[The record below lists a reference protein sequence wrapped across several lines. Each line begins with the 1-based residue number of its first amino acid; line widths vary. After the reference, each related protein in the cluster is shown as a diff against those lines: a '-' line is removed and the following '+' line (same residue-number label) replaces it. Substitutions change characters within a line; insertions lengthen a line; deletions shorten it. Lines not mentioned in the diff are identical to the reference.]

1 MLSIIMDVS
10 KYIFALLSVCYA
22 GMVLIGLANKNRF
35 FAANIYALQL
45 IITLA
50 VHFLGYAVLFADSGN
65 DIKYV
70 TLYGAELVYFIVVY
84 AVYGIFYKNASR
96 LLVNNMCMLLA
107 IGFIMITRL
116 SYSKG
121 LKQFIICAA
130 ATVVAFFIPAIIKRI
145 KWLKNLSWMYC
156 VAGLVLLVA
165 VLFCTEV
172 FGANLVLTI
181 GGFSV
186 QPSEFVKILFVMYV
200 AAAFNKSTSFANTIA
215 VTFFA
220 AVHVV
225 ILVLSKD
232 LGAALIFFVVYLM
245 MMYTATG
252 NVLLLML
259 GTGAGAVASVA
270 AYHLFSH
277 VRQRVL
283 IWINPWADIDGK
295 GYQICQS
302 LFAIGMGSW
311 FGYGLGQGLPGKIPV
326 AEKDFM
332 FSAITEEFG
341 IFFAI
346 SLLFICLSNVI
357 IMMDIASK
365 CRTLFYRLVAVGL
378 AVTYGFQVF
387 LTVGG
392 AMKLIPMTGVT
403 LPLVSYG
410 GSSLVSTLVM
420 FALINGMY
428 IKRETLPASNSKRSV
443 LNTKH
448 NEVNKNEPSRKKT
461 GKEKNSR
468 KRSVYDYDKEDF

>member
-1 MLSIIMDVS
+1 MLSIIIDVS
-10 KYIFALLSVCYA
+10 KYIFALLAVSY
-22 GMVLIGLANKNRF
+22 GGTVLIGLMSKNRF
-35 FAANIYALQL
+35 LNANIYAMQ
-45 IITLA
+45 IVITLTM
-50 VHFLGYAVLFADSGN
+50 HFLGYIVLFTQNENAL
-65 DIKYV
+65 KYIE
-70 TLYGAELVYFIVVY
+70 LYSAELVYFIVVY
-84 AVYGIFYKNASR
+84 LVYGIFYKNASK
-96 LLVNNMCMLLA
+96 LLVNNMCELLA

-116 SYSKG
+116 NYNKG
-121 LKQFIICAA
+121 VKQFIICAA
-130 ATVVAFFIPAIIKRI
+130 ATVVTFFIPVILKKIE
-145 KWLKNLSWMYC
+145 WLRNLSWVYC
-156 VAGLVLLVA
+156 VAGLALLVA

-186 QPSEFVKILFVMYV
+186 QPSEFVKIMFVMYV
-200 AAAFNKSTSFANTIA
+200 AAAFNKSINIGNTIA

-220 AVHVV
+220 ALHVI

-232 LGAALIFFVVYLM
+232 LGAALIFFVVYML

-252 NVLLLML
+252 NVALLLL
-259 GTGAGAVASVA
+259 GTGAGAAASVVS
-270 AYHLFSH
+270 YHIFRH

-283 IWINPWADIDGK
+283 MWINPWSDIDGK

-346 SLLFICLSNVI
+346 SLLFICLSNVM
-357 IMMDIASK
+357 IMMNIALK
-365 CRTLFYRLVAVGL
+365 CRTLFYRLMAVGL

-392 AMKLIPMTGVT
+392 AMNLIPMTGVT

-428 IKRETLPASNSKRSV
+428 IKQESVPESKRYV
-443 LNTKH
+443 QNTKH
-448 NEVNKNEPSRKKT
+448 NEVKKNGPSREKN
-461 GKEKNSR
+461 GKEKNNR
-468 KRSVYDYDKEDF
+468 KKSIYDYD

>member
-1 MLSIIMDVS
+1 MLSVILDVS
-10 KYIFALLSVCYA
+10 KYIFALMMVCYA
-22 GMVLIGLANKNRF
+22 GTVLIGLTNKNRF
-35 FAANIYALQL
+35 LNANIYAVQ
-45 IITLA
+45 IIVTLA
-50 VHFLGYAVLFADSGN
+50 MHLLGYVVLFAENGGN
-65 DIKYV
+65 TKYV
-70 TLYGAELVYFIVVY
+70 ALYAMELAYFVVVY
-84 AVYGIFYKNASR
+84 ALYGMFYKRASK
-96 LLVNNMCMLLA
+96 LLVNNMCMLLS

-116 SYSKG
+116 NYNKG
-121 LKQFIICAA
+121 IKQFAICAA
-130 ATVVAFFIPAIIKRI
+130 GTVVAFFVPVILKKI
-145 KWLKNLSWMYC
+145 KWIRNLMWVYC
-156 VAGLVLLVA
+156 VAGLALLVA

-186 QPSEFVKILFVMYV
+186 QPSEFVKILFVLYV
-200 AAAFNKSTSFANTIA
+200 AAAFNKSTGFGNTIV

-232 LGAALIFFVVYLM
+232 LGAALIFFVVYLL

-252 NVLLLML
+252 NVLMLML
-259 GTGAGAVASVA
+259 GTGVGAAASVA
-270 AYHLFSH
+270 AYHMFNH

-283 IWINPWADIDGK
+283 IWINPWTDIDNT

-311 FGYGLGQGLPGKIPV
+311 FGYGLGQGLPEKIPV

-357 IMMDIASK
+357 IMMNIAVRS
-365 CRTLFYRLVAVGL
+365 RTLFYRLVAVGL

-410 GSSLVSTLVM
+410 GSSLVSTLIM

-428 IKRETLPASNSKRSV
+428 IKSEAVPAAKRRSQRM
-443 LNTKH
+443 KQD
-448 NEVNKNEPSRKKT
+448 EVGRDEPSKKKSQNRKNK
-461 GKEKNSR
+461 R
-468 KRSVYDYDKEDF
+468 KRSVYDEDEE

>member
-1 MLSIIMDVS
+1 MLSIIIDVS
-10 KYIFALLSVCYA
+10 KYIFALLAVSYA
-22 GMVLIGLANKNRF
+22 GTVLIGLVGKNRF
-35 FAANIYALQL
+35 LCANIYTMQV
-45 IITLA
+45 IITLTL
-50 VHFLGYAVLFADSGN
+50 HFLGYIVLFTQN
-65 DIKYV
+65 ENNLKYAA
-70 TLYGAELVYFIVVY
+70 LYGAELVYFIVVY
-84 AVYGIFYKNASR
+84 MVYGIFYKNASR
-96 LLVNNMCMLLA
+96 LLVNNMCMLLVM
-107 IGFIMITRL
+107 GFIMITRL
-116 SYSKG
+116 NYNKG
-121 LKQFIICAA
+121 VKQFVICAA
-130 ATVVAFFIPAIIKRI
+130 ATVVTFFIPVILKRI
-145 KWLKNLSWMYC
+145 KWLRNINWVYC
-156 VAGLVLLVA
+156 VAGLALLVA

-200 AAAFNKSTSFANTIA
+200 AAAFNKSTSLGNIVI

-232 LGAALIFFVVYLM
+232 LGAALIFFVVYLL

-252 NVLLLML
+252 NVVLVLL
-259 GTGAGAVASVA
+259 GIGAGSAASVA
-270 AYHLFSH
+270 AYHIFSH
-277 VRQRVL
+277 VKQRVL
-283 IWINPWADIDGK
+283 MWINPWSDIDGK

-332 FSAITEEFG
+332 FSAIAEEFG

-365 CRTLFYRLVAVGL
+365 CRTLFYKLLAVGL

-387 LTVGG
+387 LTVGA
-392 AMKLIPMTGVT
+392 AMNLIPMTGVT

-428 IKRETLPASNSKRSV
+428 VKREEALETGKSILH
-443 LNTKH
+443 TKH
-448 NEVNKNEPSRKKT
+448 NRVKKNEPSRKKA
-461 GKEKNSR
+461 GKEKNNR
-468 KRSVYDYDKEDF
+468 KRSIYDYDKEDF

>member
-1 MLSIIMDVS
+1 MLSIIIDVS
-10 KYIFALLSVCYA
+10 KYIFALLAVSYA
-22 GMVLIGLANKNRF
+22 GTIFIGLMSKNRF
-35 FAANIYALQL
+35 LSVQL
-45 IITLA
+45 YTMQIIITLTM
-50 VHFLGYAVLFADSGN
+50 HFLGYIVLFTQNEN
-65 DIKYV
+65 DMKYAK
-70 TLYGAELVYFIVVY
+70 LYAAELVYFIVVY
-84 AVYGIFYKNASR
+84 LVYGIFYKKASK
-96 LLVNNMCMLLA
+96 LLVNNMCALLA
-107 IGFIMITRL
+107 IGFIMIARL
-116 SYSKG
+116 NYNKG
-121 LKQFIICAA
+121 VKQFVICAA
-130 ATVVAFFIPAIIKRI
+130 ATIATFFIPVILKRI
-145 KWLKNLSWMYC
+145 NWLRNLSRMYC
-156 VAGLVLLVA
+156 VAGLALLVA
-165 VLFCTEV
+165 VLFCAEV

-200 AAAFNKSTSFANTIA
+200 AAAFNKSVSRGNAIV

-252 NVLLLML
+252 NVLLVLL
-259 GTGAGAVASVA
+259 GTGAGAAASVA
-270 AYHLFSH
+270 AYHIFSH

-283 IWINPWADIDGK
+283 MWINPWSDIDGK

-357 IMMDIASK
+357 IMMNIALK
-365 CRTLFYRLVAVGL
+365 CRTLFYRLMAVGL

-392 AMKLIPMTGVT
+392 AMNMIPMTGVT

-410 GSSLVSTLVM
+410 GSSLVSTLIM

-428 IKRETLPASNSKRSV
+428 IKREEVSAPKRYI

-448 NEVNKNEPSRKKT
+448 NEVKKNEPSRKKT
-461 GKEKNSR
+461 GKEKNSQ
-468 KRSVYDYDKEDF
+468 KRSIYDYDEEDF